1 MSVRC
6 PWRLAA
12 LLALLSLPL
21 ATLSDAASLSTQ
33 QSESE
38 RAVRVEG
45 NPAPLKVIVRERA
58 PIYRTPDAT
67 KSALREVPPMR
78 FYYVLPAP
86 GDDPEAYKINEDDGG
101 WWYRISTKEIVNN
114 GVQYGF
120 IHSSVV
126 TEWWHREAVGFLPR
140 DASSNSR
147 QRTRFY
153 DTHETWLDGYTQF
166 QDFDAQNPD
175 TIALGIEPASLGNR
189 GFVMPVLDVQRRQ
202 VLPRDDSE
210 HDLYEVAFITVPRPG
225 DQEPVASDP
234 SSETPAAAD
243 IGEAGA
249 TLAEVIEDFKVDV
262 VFCVDAS
269 GSMQPYVDGVRSAV
283 QELTNDLLAN
293 HAEISDRFR
302 FGLVTFRGPGELNV
316 DCTLREG
323 STTGEQGSSF
333 VEKISTVQA
342 TGGGEDGED
351 MLGGMALAVSAM
363 DWHHYGPRV
372 VVLIGDEPG
381 YDPEHQPQWNS
392 SGVGVAELC
401 AQMQPVEN
409 SLAAADAM
417 RVGKV
422 VISVEIQDPRHGE
435 NLSAVRRRQFQGL
448 TETPAYAGLYAPIQ
462 PGDITAM
469 RSQISSFIENML
481 PGVEALVGAEGELDA
496 ISADDPAL
504 EGIPGPFRAYI
515 EMLQP
520 GSGDD
525 TGSLGSM
532 QSAWISSN
540 DTWGASL
547 VSERFLVTKSRLRRL
562 QSVIELVG
570 QELDQPDVNPVVLVE
585 QLQERLLGLSI
596 DQDIRP
602 STPLSEVFEIVGGLP
617 IQTPLMT
624 ITPEMIQDQSP
635 RDRARTVDKLAIM
648 ANALEDQLDNPELWF
663 KLDETDDD
671 RNMVA
676 FISIDDF
683 R

>member
-1 MSVRC
+1 MSARR
-6 PWRLAA
+6 PRLLCA
-12 LLALLSLPL
+12 LLALFAFPL
-21 ATLSDAASLSTQ
+21 TSTAAAAP
-33 QSESE
+33 QSGSE

-45 NPAPLKVIVRERA
+45 NPAPLKVIVRQRA
-58 PIYRTPDAT
+58 PIYRTPDTT
-67 KSALREVPPMR
+67 KAALREVPPMR

-86 GDDPEAYKINEDDGG
+86 GGDPEIYKINEDEEG
-101 WWYRISTKEIVNN
+101 WWYRISTREIVNE

-120 IHSSVV
+120 IHSSAV

-147 QRTRFY
+147 QRVRFY
-153 DTHETWLDGYTQF
+153 DDQERWQDGYTQF
-166 QDFDAQNPD
+166 QDFDSANPD
-175 TIALGIEPASLGNR
+175 TIALGLEPASLGNR

-210 HDLYEVAFITVPRPG
+210 HDLYEVAFITVPRG
-225 DQEPVASDP
+225 GEEPAP
-234 SSETPAAAD
+234 TEAPEAGAEGAAPVD
-243 IGEAGA
+243 IGEGE
-249 TLAEVIEDFKVDV
+249 TSLQEVIEDFKVDV
-262 VFCVDAS
+262 VFCIDAS
-269 GSMQPYVDGVRSAV
+269 GSMQPYIDGVRSAV
-283 QELTNDLLAN
+283 QELTGDLRSN
-293 HAEISDRFR
+293 HAGISDRFR
-302 FGLVTFRGPGELNV
+302 FGLVTFRGPGELEV

-323 STTGEQGSSF
+323 STTGEQGSNF
-333 VEKISTVQA
+333 VQKISTVVA
-342 TGGGEDGED
+342 EGGGEEGED

-363 DWHHYGPRV
+363 DWHDYGPRV

-422 VISVEIQDPRHGE
+422 VISVEIQDSRHGE
-435 NLSAVRRRQFQGL
+435 QLSAVRRRQFQGL

-462 PGDITAM
+462 PGDIQAM
-469 RSQISSFIENML
+469 KSQITSFIENML
-481 PGVEALVGAEGELDA
+481 PGVTALVEAGAEVDS
-496 ISADDPAL
+496 IQADDPAL

-525 TGSLGSM
+525 TGALASM

-540 DTWGASL
+540 DTWGATL
-547 VSERFLVTKSRLRRL
+547 VSERFLVTKNRLRRL

-635 RDRARTVDKLAIM
+635 RDRARTVDKLSIM
-648 ANALEDQLDNPELWF
+648 ASALENQLDDPELWF
-663 KLDETDDD
+663 KLDENDDD
-671 RNMVA
+671 RDMVA